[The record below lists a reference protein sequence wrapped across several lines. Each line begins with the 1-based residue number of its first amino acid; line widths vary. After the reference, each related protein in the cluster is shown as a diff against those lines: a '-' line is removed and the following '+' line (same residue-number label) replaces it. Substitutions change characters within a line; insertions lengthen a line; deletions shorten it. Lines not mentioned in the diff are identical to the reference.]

1 MASPKGRH
9 SSKRFSRRPMLG
21 LLVVLAVALVPAAI
35 AWACN
40 PQAYLRLDQ
49 TKFEPGSE
57 MRVSGAF
64 FKAGANLTLSIE
76 PGGVVGTVTT
86 SGNGSFSTTV
96 RAPSSAGSYTLSA
109 VGYEA
114 DGTITNGLP
123 ARASFTVGAAASA
136 PPQSGSAPQS
146 GTSQPEAGRPGAA
159 PPSAGRFAEPEV
171 PRTRGFSSP
180 ERRSSGGREP
190 ATRTGGGSS
199 GDRAAAVN
207 TGAGV
212 ITRSTGPGASS
223 TGAVFAGSLA
233 RTDRAATAS
242 PGAAKQAREG
252 KGAGSSGASAV
263 GEDAWSGFES
273 GDVPGLLSSGSD
285 AVPDGGTGSQLG
297 WGLGLLA
304 LGLLALVSGLTV
316 AEVRRRR
323 ATTTES

>member
-1 MASPKGRH
+1 MASPKGREGL
-9 SSKRFSRRPMLG
+9 KRGSRRPMLG

-49 TKFEPGSE
+49 TKVEPGSE

-64 FKAGANLTLSIE
+64 FKGGADLTLSTE
-76 PGGVVGTVTT
+76 PGGVVGTVKT
-86 SGNGSFSTTV
+86 SSNGSFTTTV
-96 RAPSSAGSYTLSA
+96 RAPNSVGSYTLSA

-114 DGTITNGLP
+114 DGTVTNGLP
-123 ARASFTVGAAASA
+123 ARASFTVGAAAGA

-146 GTSQPEAGRPGAA
+146 GTSQPEAARPGAA

-171 PRTRGFSSP
+171 PRTRAFSSP

-190 ATRTGGGSS
+190 ARTGGGS

-212 ITRSTGPGASS
+212 ITRSTGPGARS
-223 TGAVFAGSLA
+223 TGAVFAGSVA
-233 RTDRAATAS
+233 RADRAATAS

-252 KGAGSSGASAV
+252 KGAGSSAASAV

-273 GDVPGLLSSGSD
+273 GDAPGLLSSGSD
-285 AVPDGGTGSQLG
+285 AAPEGGAGSQLG

-323 ATTTES
+323 ASTEF